1 VSSIAIKLNQDIVQ
15 SARKVGLIEHRSAPK
30 QLEYWAR
37 IGRIAVENP
46 DLPYQFIQAVL
57 LGRTQAEAGEL
68 EDYIFGE
75 GE

>member
-1 VSSIAIKLNQDIVQ
+1 MSGIAIKLNQDIVQ

-37 IGRIAVENP
+37 IGRIAIEIP
-46 DLPYQFIQAVL
+46 DLPYKFIHDVL
-57 LGRTQAEAGEL
+57 LGHTQAEAGEL

>member
-1 VSSIAIKLNQDIVQ
+1 MSNVAIKISQDIVK
-15 SARKVGLIEHRSAPK
+15 SARDVGRVEHRSAPK

-46 DLPYQFIQAVL
+46 DLPYQFIHDVL
-57 LGRTQAEAGEL
+57 LGRAQAESGEL

>member
-1 VSSIAIKLNQDIVQ
+1 MASIAIKINLDLVK

-37 IGRIAVENP
+37 IGRIAIENP
-46 DLPYQFIQAVL
+46 DLPYQFIHDVL
-57 LGRTQAEAGEL
+57 LGRAQAESGEL
-68 EDYIFGE
+68 EEYIFGE

>member
-1 VSSIAIKLNQDIVQ
+1 MSSIAIKLNQEIVQ
-15 SARKVGLIEHRSAPK
+15 SARKVGLVEHRSAPK

-37 IGRIAVENP
+37 IGRIAIENP
-46 DLPYQFIQAVL
+46 DLPYQFIHDVL

-68 EDYIFGE
+68 DDYIFGE